1 LRINFPIILWYQH
14 SWENKIKK
22 SRTSCAVSFIHRS
35 GCSFVYQPTVPS
47 TTLIIEPKQ
56 IFRPM
61 FQYDPRSFHTFK
73 LAWRHYLGFDST
85 DYRLIVGSELE
96 RWCLGCKAAI
106 EKPFNFTYWLLLMIG
121 SLYRETL
128 AARHVLPPFEAPEE
142 VAVICIDSFV
152 ALSALLFS
160 PERQVLYA
168 GVDPTPS
175 YLRWLQY
182 IGDQNNF
189 RKARPEKQ
197 QHVCSVFEMNEF
209 LDLPV
214 VIIFYGRPSR
224 GKEADPLAWLGNPS
238 LVKSYI
244 ARFCEDNKCA
254 CEMELAARLYTYSC
268 SLGCTGT
275 GDSEDNKWFCWN
287 GLGVCEIGVPMPHT
301 QASFLSPFLL
311 SNQVAFLCPIHGP
324 DGAPIEKAK
333 RKAKDRLDSKSSVV
347 EGNSDL
353 DEPEKPTRSSS
364 MKTASFLSTMDGGL
378 ESCAAS
384 EAGNSDNEEEEDS
397 ESRRSW
403 SFNTQSG
410 LAGVGKLIDK
420 EKASR
425 TGHKCTCSQYIFAA
439 KPQLGAKKE
448 KQGKGDGILATEGEA
463 AKLRQALAAL
473 PEYDILHT
481 FAALM
486 SGGLN
491 LAKSVLRLH
500 FSIGPGAYENLPEPS
515 CKTYEEALMPWYR
528 EFHRMDIHN
537 RSRHGMLLTSVL
549 RGMLGNGLTSGLHVE
564 ALDLLRLPLPATAST
579 NEKLQPRPAL
589 SGRAPGGGFSGTPHN
604 NPMFGAQ
611 RSPSQIL
618 LRQQSKESLASDE
631 KPDLDRQT
639 TKPGSKKF
647 LTHVQV
653 SCALNG
659 CDSPVGLKQHFEV
672 FHQWCHSAHLLPFV
686 KRCYRRCGIAGLAA
700 GQHVGRHTKGANPFY
715 PLVLPTVPTVCYG
728 HCYPLHKVF
737 QYFYAGTETILCSI
751 DDSKTLE
758 SEKTSWGLVGGQD
771 RLNNQCWFKVADEVD
786 PREESD
792 GHNGHTSR
800 EPSKKAP
807 HRSSM
812 LPHSA
817 HTLKPS
823 GKSLDEERRQ
833 QLLVR
838 KKQFAAKRQQMPL
851 RPGVMTA
858 ADPFFWFCHGDF
870 YLYTFPANQVPR
882 NFLQD
887 PSVVVCRYADIVS
900 RSGTPVRR
908 ETAQMSMEQVA
919 AAPPSS
925 CLCQPTDM
933 TGHLRKRWEV
943 KLVFPDE
950 QGLLLGDTNWFPGA
964 LGYRFIFEASTQNVE
979 RYVLLDT
986 MPQASLVYMQHLWRP
1001 DRKKTTKKPAE
1012 GEETV
1017 QESQFSPTVPSSFGF
1032 KKKPRRKAKPGIIER
1047 PIRWETVDFMLPPLG
1062 PGLSDT
1068 CHEPS

>member
-1 LRINFPIILWYQH
+1 M
-14 SWENKIKK
+14 
-22 SRTSCAVSFIHRS
+22 S
-35 GCSFVYQPTVPS
+35 GNS
-47 TTLIIEPKQ
+47 T
-56 IFRPM
+56 
-61 FQYDPRSFHTFK
+61 
-73 LAWRHYLGFDST
+73 
-85 DYRLIVGSELE
+85 
-96 RWCLGCKAAI
+96 
-106 EKPFNFTYWLLLMIG
+106 
-121 SLYRETL
+121 
-128 AARHVLPPFEAPEE
+128 
-142 VAVICIDSFV
+142 
-152 ALSALLFS
+152 
-160 PERQVLYA
+160 
-168 GVDPTPS
+168 
-175 YLRWLQY
+175 
-182 IGDQNNF
+182 
-189 RKARPEKQ
+189 
-197 QHVCSVFEMNEF
+197 
-209 LDLPV
+209 
-214 VIIFYGRPSR
+214 
-224 GKEADPLAWLGNPS
+224 
-238 LVKSYI
+238 
-244 ARFCEDNKCA
+244 
-254 CEMELAARLYTYSC
+254 
-268 SLGCTGT
+268 
-275 GDSEDNKWFCWN
+275 
-287 GLGVCEIGVPMPHT
+287 GVPP
-301 QASFLSPFLL
+301 A
-311 SNQVAFLCPIHGP
+311 
-324 DGAPIEKAK
+324 
-333 RKAKDRLDSKSSVV
+333 
-347 EGNSDL
+347 
-353 DEPEKPTRSSS
+353 
-364 MKTASFLSTMDGGL
+364 
-378 ESCAAS
+378 
-384 EAGNSDNEEEEDS
+384 
-397 ESRRSW
+397 
-403 SFNTQSG
+403 
-410 LAGVGKLIDK
+410 
-420 EKASR
+420 
-425 TGHKCTCSQYIFAA
+425 
-439 KPQLGAKKE
+439 
-448 KQGKGDGILATEGEA
+448 
-463 AKLRQALAAL
+463 
-473 PEYDILHT
+473 
-481 FAALM
+481 
-486 SGGLN
+486 
-491 LAKSVLRLH
+491 
-500 FSIGPGAYENLPEPS
+500 GAYENLPEPS

-528 EFHRMDIHN
+528 EFHRMDVHN

-618 LRQQSKESLASDE
+618 QKSQSKESLASDE

-653 SCALNG
+653 SSALNG

-737 QYFYAGTETILCSI
+737 QYFYAGTERILCSI